1 MFGASY
7 LVRFIGRTT
16 ARRLARYISRDFF
29 RRIRGSLGSYVDDFL
44 ASESAEEFG
53 QAIIA
58 ASIVEAIGV
67 MSTMVV
73 NAGME
78 SIFEDYVVPAFEGI
92 EISPED
98 CDPEQV
104 YNDIPAEY
112 LEFMSDMVSEGVSIV
127 EAAKEEAL
135 EIAEFASLSGVKV
148 GAGMSN
154 QGIGEGIGGGED
166 FDGED
171 D

>member
-16 ARRLARYISRDFF
+16 AVRLARYISRPFF
-29 RRIRGSLGSYVDDFL
+29 RRIRGSIGSYVDDFL
-44 ASESAEEFG
+44 ESESAEEFG

-58 ASIVEAIGV
+58 GAIAEAIAV
-67 MSTMVV
+67 MATMPV
-73 NAGME
+73 NAGQE
-78 SIFEDYVVPAFEGI
+78 TILEDYVIPAFE
-92 EISPED
+92 EIDTSPED

-104 YNDIPAEY
+104 FYDIPSEY
-112 LEFMSDMVSEGVSIV
+112 LEPVSDIVSEGVSIV
-127 EAAKEEAL
+127 QAAKEEAL

-148 GAGMSN
+148 GAGMEN
-154 QGIGEGIGGGED
+154 EGIGEGIGGGED